1 MSSLETNEFL
11 AMFGLEEPEKR
22 LGTGRILA
30 TEFRVPT
37 LPMHIQNLVSR
48 RGFIAPEDIFT
59 TRPGLQVHHMERL
72 TNRYDPM
79 GIVLLTAGACTHN
92 DQAGAK
98 AAWAFQFGPEP
109 EMRTCARRLEETGP
123 FGHRA
128 RQTANRAE
136 LRAVIAA
143 IRCRPWADDGYQ
155 TVVIATDSEYVVKG
169 ATSWIRHWIQNGW
182 KTLGGYPIQNQDLW
196 ELLLGEFERFREA
209 RLRFQF
215 WRVSREAIALVDD
228 AAKKACE
235 EGDVPNF
242 CDQMMPGI

>member
-1 MSSLETNEFL
+1 MSSLEANEFL

-30 TEFRVPT
+30 TEFLVPT
-37 LPMHIQNLVSR
+37 LPDHIEDLKNR
-48 RGFIAPEDIFT
+48 RGFTAPEDVFIP
-59 TRPGLQVHHMERL
+59 RPGFHVHYMERL
-72 TNRYDPM
+72 TNRYDPLS
-79 GIVLLTAGACTHN
+79 IVLLTAGACTHN

-109 EMRTCARRLEETGP
+109 EMRLCARRLEEIGP

-128 RQTANRAE
+128 QQNSKRAE

-155 TVVIATDSEYVVKG
+155 TVVIATTSEYVVKG
-169 ATSWIRHWIQNGW
+169 ATSWIRKWIENGW
-182 KTLGGYPIQNQDLW
+182 KTIGGYPIQNQDLW
-196 ELLLGEFERFREA
+196 ELLLGEFERFHEA
-209 RLRFQF
+209 RLKFKF
-215 WRVSREAIALVDD
+215 WNISREAIALVDD
-228 AAKKACE
+228 AARKACQ

-242 CDQMMPGI
+242 SDQMMPGI